1 MVYVLQVVHGD
12 SGGVFDVG
20 CEVHVP
26 VKDDTKVSSCVATR
40 NDMAINQDAVNGV
53 VAMLTLGVQQED
65 DCLVAIELKFVCD
78 HPFLNFGNTRFCT
91 SNCSVCVRGDK
102 WQI

>member
-12 SGGVFDVG
+12 AGGVFDVG

-40 NDMAINQDAVNGV
+40 NDMAINKDAVNGGV
-53 VAMLTLGVQQED
+53 TMLTLGEVLERIR
-65 DCLVAIELKFVCD
+65 C
-78 HPFLNFGNTRFCT
+78 
-91 SNCSVCVRGDK
+91 
-102 WQI
+102 

>member
-12 SGGVFDVG
+12 AGGVFDVG

-26 VKDDTKVSSCVATR
+26 VKDDTNVSSCVATR

-53 VAMLTLGVQQED
+53 VTMLTLGEVLEKY
-65 DCLVAIELKFVCD
+65 LSEFVVD
-78 HPFLNFGNTRFCT
+78 ENA
-91 SNCSVCVRGDK
+91 S
-102 WQI
+102 